1 MDMIVNRLSEIELAA
16 SRIMEAA
23 ALEKK
28 DLEQQSQENIKA
40 FDAKIDQETQEKLQK
55 LKENLDA
62 QMEQELLQL
71 RRDTEKTIRKIE
83 SDYKANHQQLAWQ
96 LLQKMIEG

>member
-40 FDAKIDQETQEKLQK
+40 FDAKIDQETKEKLQK

-62 QMEQELLQL
+62 QMEQELFAA
-71 RRDTEKTIRKIE
+71 TAG
-83 SDYKANHQQLAWQ
+83 Y
-96 LLQKMIEG
+96 G

>member
-28 DLEQQSQENIKA
+28 GPRTTVSGKHQS
-40 FDAKIDQETQEKLQK
+40 L
-55 LKENLDA
+55 
-62 QMEQELLQL
+62 
-71 RRDTEKTIRKIE
+71 
-83 SDYKANHQQLAWQ
+83 
-96 LLQKMIEG
+96 